1 MRQISDQI
9 MPTVRLYYY
18 RLFVGL
24 SALLAAA
31 VINSPAAWANE
42 LIVLPAP
49 EQTALRE
56 GRVFLTGDRGQYTGR
71 ILVTA
76 PMDTVWKVLTD
87 YDNFER
93 FFPNVEAS
101 QLLESNG
108 NQKVFEQVNV
118 IRAFIFD
125 RKARVRIATTE
136 TYPQHITFHLVDGDL
151 KSLEGDWQ
159 LEPVSPNQVLIT
171 HHINVDPGSDF
182 RDLFFSLYEESL
194 ENTLKALKQEIEKRA
209 VN

>member
-1 MRQISDQI
+1 
-9 MPTVRLYYY
+9 MPIVRLHNS
-18 RLFVGL
+18 RLFVGV
-24 SALLAAA
+24 SVLLAAA
-31 VINSPAAWANE
+31 IALSPAAWANE
-42 LIVLPAP
+42 SVVLPAP
-49 EQTALRE
+49 EQTALRQ
-56 GRVFLTGDRGQYTGR
+56 GRVFLTGAQGQYTGR
-71 ILVTA
+71 ILVSA
-76 PMDTVWKVLTD
+76 PMATVWKVLTD

-125 RKARVRIATTE
+125 RKARVRISTTE
-136 TYPQHITFHLVDGDL
+136 TYPQQIAFRLVDGDL

-171 HHINVDPGSDF
+171 HHVNVDPGSDF